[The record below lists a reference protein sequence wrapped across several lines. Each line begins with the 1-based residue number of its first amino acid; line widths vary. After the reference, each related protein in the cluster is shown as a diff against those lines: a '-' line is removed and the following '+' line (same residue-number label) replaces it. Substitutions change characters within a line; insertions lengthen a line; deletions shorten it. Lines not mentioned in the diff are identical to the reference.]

1 MFRVALQLFR
11 FRGLLAT
18 LTSRELK
25 ARYRGSVLGFLWSLA
40 NPLLL
45 LGVYTFV
52 FGVLFTPARGQG
64 VGEGPYAL
72 FVVSGLFPWVWLS
85 TSALEGSMSLIAN
98 SGLIRKAVFPA
109 EILPM
114 VVVLSNLVHLLL
126 ALPVILVALVANWL
140 LGGSGGGLT
149 SVLFLPVVILLQLP
163 MIAGLAIGAA
173 ALTVHFKD
181 VRDLLANLLT
191 LLFFLT
197 PILYHLDFFGEGL
210 RAMSWLVRLNPFTP
224 FTLAYQ
230 DVLFYGRVPSPAL
243 WGQMAIVSLLFWV
256 AGAWLFDR
264 LRETLVEA
272 A

>member
-1 MFRVALQLFR
+1 MFRVVHQLFR

-25 ARYRGSVLGFLWSLA
+25 ARYRGSVLGFLWSLV

-45 LGVYTFV
+45 LAVYTFV
-52 FGVLFTPARGQG
+52 FSIVFKPDERG
-64 VGEGPYAL
+64 EMNPYAL
-72 FVVSGLFPWVWLS
+72 FLVSGLFPWIWVS
-85 TSALEGSMSLIAN
+85 ASALEGSMSLLAN

-109 EILPM
+109 ELLPM
-114 VVVLSNLVHLLL
+114 VSVLSNLVHLLF
-126 ALPVILVALVANWL
+126 ALPIVAVALVAGRL
-140 LGGSGGGLT
+140 LGYPVGGT
-149 SVLFLPVVILLQLP
+149 AVLALPGILLLHLP
-163 MIAGLAIGAA
+163 MVSGLALGAA

-197 PILYHLDFFGEGL
+197 PILYSLETIRHLSYVWW
-210 RAMSWLVRLNPFTP
+210 AVRLNPFTP
-224 FTLAYQ
+224 FALAYQ
-230 DVLFYGRVPSPAL
+230 DALFRGEFPEPML
-243 WGQMAIVSLLFWV
+243 WTQMALVSLFAWV
-256 AGAWLFDR
+256 LGAGLFDR

>member
-1 MFRVALQLFR
+1 MFRVAGQILR

-45 LGVYTFV
+45 LAVYTFV
-52 FGVLFTPARGQG
+52 FSVVFQPRASGA
-64 VGEGPYAL
+64 EPYAL
-72 FVVSGLFPWVWLS
+72 FVVSGLFPWIWVS

-109 EILPM
+109 ELLPT
-114 VVVLSNLVHLLL
+114 VAVLSNLVHLLF
-126 ALPVILVALVANWL
+126 AIPIVVVALLAGRVV
-140 LGGSGGGLT
+140 GYPVGGL
-149 SVLFLPVVILLQLP
+149 SAFLLPAILLLHIP
-163 MIAGLAIGAA
+163 MVAGLALGVS

-191 LLFFLT
+191 LFFFLT
-197 PILYHLDFFGEGL
+197 PILYPLDSIAHLP
-210 RAMSWLVRLNPFTP
+210 AVWWLVRLNPFTP

-230 DVLFYGRVPSPAL
+230 QTLFYGVVPDPTL
-243 WGQMAIVSLLFWV
+243 WVQMALVSLFAWTLGAGLFE
-256 AGAWLFDR
+256 R

>member
-1 MFRVALQLFR
+1 MFRVARQLFR
-11 FRGLLAT
+11 FRGLLGT
-18 LTSRELK
+18 LTARELK

-45 LGVYTFV
+45 LAVYSFV
-52 FGVLFTPARGQG
+52 FGVLFRPARSQG
-64 VGEGPYAL
+64 IGDGPYAL
-72 FVVSGLFPWVWLS
+72 FIVSGLFPWVWLS

-109 EILPM
+109 ELLPM

-126 ALPVILVALVANWL
+126 AM
-140 LGGSGGGLT
+140 
-149 SVLFLPVVILLQLP
+149 PVVLSAVLATSLLTHTVGGAGVVMLPLVLLLHLP
-163 MIAGLAIGAA
+163 MIAGLALGAS

-197 PILYHLDFFGEGL
+197 PILYSLDFFSGGQNRMMQL
-210 RAMSWLVRLNPFTP
+210 MGWVVRLNPFTR
-224 FTLAYQ
+224 AYQ
-230 DVLFYGRVPSPAL
+230 DVLFFGRAPEGVL
-243 WGQMAIVSLLFWV
+243 WAQMALVSLVFWSV
-256 AGAWLFDR
+256 GAWLFDR

>member
-1 MFRVALQLFR
+1 MLRVALEIFR

-18 LTSRELK
+18 LTARELK
-25 ARYRGSVLGFLWSLA
+25 ARYRGSLLGFLWSLV

-52 FGVLFTPARGQG
+52 FNVVFKPRAAGA
-64 VGEGPYAL
+64 EPYSL
-72 FVVSGLFPWVWLS
+72 FVVSGLFPWIWVS

-109 EILPM
+109 ELLPA
-114 VVVLSNLVHLLL
+114 VAVLSNLFHLLF
-126 ALPVILVALVANWL
+126 ALPIILGAMLVGRASGFLVGGWSALLLPLIVALH
-140 LGGSGGGLT
+140 
-149 SVLFLPVVILLQLP
+149 LP
-163 MIAGLAIGAA
+163 MVAGLAIGAA

-191 LLFFLT
+191 LMFFLT
-197 PILYHLDFFGEGL
+197 PILYPIASIEHLPKVWW
-210 RAMSWLVRLNPFTP
+210 AVRLNPFTP

-230 DVLFYGRVPSPAL
+230 NVLFHGTVPGPFL
-243 WGQMAIVSLLFWV
+243 WFQMVLVSSVAWAIG
-256 AGAWLFDR
+256 AGLFDR